1 MRKLLSS
8 HRSLYLFTLAALVVS
23 ITGATGTPFVGADS
37 QVGGII
43 SEDTTWTA
51 ENSPYE
57 ITETVQI
64 PSGVTLTI
72 EPGVIISKPSSGDMF
87 VLMGTIRAHGT
98 SQKPIVI
105 DGGGNSK
112 IIYTQPGY
120 GYGDFQYCIIQNGY
134 DFWDRWGHLDLRYS
148 ELVNLGTGGNWGHS
162 AIKLDGPSGESNIEF
177 NKFINTGGIYS
188 YSDHYGT
195 NIRYNLFQGLLSP
208 LAHMG
213 GGAPSSPPKEMIVKY
228 NSFVNTEGLALYLE
242 SGFIGWSP
250 SIDATQNYWDTLDT
264 NIIDQMIWDRNDD
277 ITIDNYISYLP
288 ILTEPHP
295 DTPKVSP
302 PITPCNPSPANHAS
316 GVSVD
321 ADLSWTGGAP
331 DAGDTVTYDVYF
343 GTSASPPLV
352 SNDQSGTTYDPGTL
366 AYNTKYYWKIIAT
379 DNHGASATGPLWDL
393 TTETAP
399 TPTNSPPNIPSNPTP
414 SDCATGIL
422 IKDAD
427 LSWTSGDS
435 DSEDTVTYD
444 VYFGKNS
451 TPPLRE
457 TIGPYPAMQLP
468 ITYDPGTLVND
479 VTYFWKIVA
488 RDNHGTEAES
498 PVWEFT
504 TAEEIVEYY
513 LTVSSTAGGS
523 VTEPDEGTFTYDEGA
538 VVDLRVAVEESS
550 RFLNWTGDVDTIAN
564 VEAAATN
571 ITMHG
576 DYSITANFEEIPL
589 PPMNWPLIGG
599 IIAGVVAVGLVI
611 VFVRKRGRG
620 PEYT

>member
-23 ITGATGTPFVGADS
+23 ITGATVTPFVGADS

-72 EPGVIISKPSSGDMF
+72 EPGVMISKPSSGDMF

-148 ELVNLGTGGNWGHS
+148 ELINLGTSGNWGHS
-162 AIKLDGPSGESNIEF
+162 IIKLDGPSGESNIEF

-188 YSDHYGT
+188 YSDQYGT

-213 GGAPSSPPKEMIVKY
+213 GGTPSSPPKEMIVKY
-228 NSFVNTEGLALYLE
+228 NSFVNTKGLALYLE

-250 SIDATQNYWDTLDT
+250 RIDATQNYWDTLDT
-264 NIIDQMIWDRNDD
+264 DIIDQMIWDRNDD

-316 GVSVD
+316 DVSVD
-321 ADLSWTGGAP
+321 ADLNWTGGAP
-331 DAGDTVTYDVYF
+331 DAGDTVTYDIYF
-343 GTSASPPLV
+343 GTS
-352 SNDQSGTTYDPGTL
+352 
-366 AYNTKYYWKIIAT
+366 
-379 DNHGASATGPLWDL
+379 
-393 TTETAP
+393 E
-399 TPTNSPPNIPSNPTP
+399 
-414 SDCATGIL
+414 
-422 IKDAD
+422 
-427 LSWTSGDS
+427 
-435 DSEDTVTYD
+435 
-444 VYFGKNS
+444 
-451 TPPLRE
+451 TPPLKE
-457 TIGPYPAMQLP
+457 TIGPYPATQSL
-468 ITYDPGTLVND
+468 ITYGLSMLVHHT
-479 VTYFWKIVA
+479 TYYWKVIA
-488 RDNHGTEAES
+488 KDNYGTEAES

-504 TAEEIVEYY
+504 TAKEIVEYY

-523 VTEPDEGTFTYDEGA
+523 VTEPGEGIFTYDEGA

-550 RFLNWTGDVDTIAN
+550 RFVNWTGDVDTIADAT
-564 VEAAATN
+564 AAATN
-571 ITMHG
+571 ITMYS
-576 DYSITANFEEIPL
+576 DYSITANFEEISL
-589 PPMNWPLIGG
+589 PPMNWQLIGG

-611 VFVRKRGRG
+611 FFVRKRGRDQA
-620 PEYT
+620 

>member
-1 MRKLLSS
+1 MRKLLNSNK
-8 HRSLYLFTLAALVVS
+8 SLYLFALAALVVS
-23 ITGATGTPFVGADS
+23 ITGATGTPFVSADS

-72 EPGVIISKPSSGDMF
+72 EPGVMISKPSSGDMF

-162 AIKLDGPSGESNIEF
+162 IIKLDGPSGESNIEF
-177 NKFINTGGIYS
+177 NKFISTGGIYS

-213 GGAPSSPPKEMIVKY
+213 GGTPSSPPKEMIVKY
-228 NSFVNTEGLALYLE
+228 NSFVNTEELALYLE

-250 SIDATQNYWDTLDT
+250 SID
-264 NIIDQMIWDRNDD
+264 
-277 ITIDNYISYLP
+277 
-288 ILTEPHP
+288 
-295 DTPKVSP
+295 
-302 PITPCNPSPANHAS
+302 
-316 GVSVD
+316 
-321 ADLSWTGGAP
+321 
-331 DAGDTVTYDVYF
+331 GDTVTYDIYF
-343 GTSASPPLV
+343 GTS
-352 SNDQSGTTYDPGTL
+352 
-366 AYNTKYYWKIIAT
+366 
-379 DNHGASATGPLWDL
+379 
-393 TTETAP
+393 E
-399 TPTNSPPNIPSNPTP
+399 
-414 SDCATGIL
+414 
-422 IKDAD
+422 
-427 LSWTSGDS
+427 
-435 DSEDTVTYD
+435 
-444 VYFGKNS
+444 
-451 TPPLRE
+451 TPPLKE
-457 TIGPYPAMQLP
+457 TIGPYLATQSL
-468 ITYDPGTLVND
+468 ITYGLSMLVHHT
-479 VTYFWKIVA
+479 TYYWKVIA
-488 RDNHGTEAES
+488 KDNHGTEAES

-504 TAEEIVEYY
+504 TAKEIVEYY

-523 VTEPDEGTFTYDEGA
+523 VTEPGEGTFTYDEGV

-550 RFLNWTGDVDTIAN
+550 RFVNWTGDVDTIAD
-564 VEAAATN
+564 VTAAATN
-571 ITMHG
+571 ITIYG
-576 DYSITANFEEIPL
+576 DYSITANFEEISL
-589 PPMNWPLIGG
+589 PPMNWQLIGG

-611 VFVRKRGRG
+611 FFVRKRGRG
-620 PEYT
+620 QA

>member
-8 HRSLYLFTLAALVVS
+8 HRSLYLFVLAALMVS
-23 ITGATGTPFVGADS
+23 ITGATETPFVGADS

-43 SEDTTWTA
+43 SEDTMWTA

-64 PSGVTLTI
+64 PSEVTLTI
-72 EPGVIISKPSSGDMF
+72 EPGVMISKPSSGDMF
-87 VLMGTIRAHGT
+87 VLMGTIHAHGT

-162 AIKLDGPSGESNIEF
+162 IIKLDGPLGESNIEF

-213 GGAPSSPPKEMIVKY
+213 GGTPSSPPREMIVKY
-228 NSFVNTEGLALYLE
+228 NSFVNTEELALYLE

-250 SIDATQNYWDTLDT
+250 SIDAAENYWDTLDT
-264 NIIDQMIWDRNDD
+264 DIIDQMIWDRNDD

-288 ILTEPHP
+288 ILAEPHP
-295 DTPKVSP
+295 DTPKVSFP

-316 GVSVD
+316 GVSID
-321 ADLSWTGGAP
+321 ADLSWTGGDP

-343 GTSASPPLV
+343 GTS
-352 SNDQSGTTYDPGTL
+352 
-366 AYNTKYYWKIIAT
+366 
-379 DNHGASATGPLWDL
+379 
-393 TTETAP
+393 E
-399 TPTNSPPNIPSNPTP
+399 
-414 SDCATGIL
+414 
-422 IKDAD
+422 
-427 LSWTSGDS
+427 
-435 DSEDTVTYD
+435 
-444 VYFGKNS
+444 
-451 TPPLRE
+451 TPPLKE
-457 TIGPYPAMQLP
+457 TIGPYPATQSL
-468 ITYDPGTLVND
+468 ITYDRGTLVHHT
-479 VTYFWKIVA
+479 TYYWKIVA
-488 RDNHGTEAES
+488 KDNHGTEAES

-504 TAEEIVEYY
+504 TAEEIVEYD
-513 LTVSSTAGGS
+513 LTIFSTAGGS
-523 VTEPDEGTFTYDEGA
+523 VTEPGEGTFTYEEGA
-538 VVDLRVAVEESS
+538 MVDLRVAVEESS
-550 RFLNWTGDVDTIAN
+550 RFVNWTGDVDTIAD
-564 VEAAATN
+564 VTATATN
-571 ITMHG
+571 ITMYG

-589 PPMNWPLIGG
+589 PSMNWPLIGG
-599 IIAGVVAVGLVI
+599 TIAAVVIVGLMI
-611 VFVRKRGRG
+611 FFVRKRGRG
-620 PEYT
+620 PA